1 MIENDNQNSQQAASA
16 AVRNAPKLAK
26 IAQAGVQGGPAGAA
40 AEAAVQYR
48 KEVLVVAIAVM
59 LLPVLVLIMLPGA
72 IFGTLTQP
80 STAVND
86 DLEIAAN
93 VIQLRNAV
101 SDILQEA
108 YEDTLAEIESER
120 ASRTYS
126 DIDDSVGGHVSYNAF
141 QLISMYCAYQG
152 EDDYTK
158 ISLSNLSEQIQA
170 HRTEY
175 YTYTISEEVRTE
187 PVQKEVR
194 GQTITVQEDHTYT
207 IFTLSYVGDD
217 YFADTVWQLDDKQK
231 SYADAYAH
239 NLTVYLHE
247 IEEREGITIL
257 GQIND
262 SLIDDN
268 SPAPSGGFGNP
279 FNDPNWEQHIT
290 SFFGKR
296 EDVGI
301 PGKDTT
307 NHNGLDIAYPYGTP
321 ILAVEAG
328 TVIKAG
334 YHVSYGNYL
343 VIKSWRWVLYAL
355 CPLQPA
361 FGAGWRYGEQVRHHC
376 QGWCYRRCNRKSS
389 AYLRHYRR
397 CLRQPKRVSA
407 LKQGGA
413 ASANTQERPSYF
425 YLSEQ
430 YRQVISSAV
439 QHTEN
444 FYSVVFPVHTVEN
457 QLL

>member
-1 MIENDNQNSQQAASA
+1 MIENDNQNFQQAASA
-16 AVRNAPKLAK
+16 AVRNAPNLAK

-334 YHVSYGNYL
+334 VSCQLRKLSGHQ
-343 VIKSWRWVLYAL
+343 SWRWVLYAL

-407 LKQGGA
+407 LKQRGLLLPIRRSGPLIFIYPN
-413 ASANTQERPSYF
+413 NTDK
-425 YLSEQ
+425 
-430 YRQVISSAV
+430 
-439 QHTEN
+439 
-444 FYSVVFPVHTVEN
+444 
-457 QLL
+457 

>member
-16 AVRNAPKLAK
+16 AVRNAPNLAK

-126 DIDDSVGGHVSYNAF
+126 DIDDSVGGHVSYNAI

-334 YHVSYGNYL
+334 YHVSYGN
-343 VIKSWRWVLYAL
+343 SWRWVLYAL

-407 LKQGGA
+407 LKQRGA